1 MKYFAILSAALVV
14 FLLSGAELEILS
26 TTDLHGRL
34 ETMPQLGYALRS
46 GGKEALRIDCG
57 DTVQG
62 SSISRH
68 SGGEAMVATWF
79 MGVGVP

>member
-57 DTVQG
+57 DTVQY
-62 SSISRH
+62 S
-68 SGGEAMVATWF
+68 
-79 MGVGVP
+79 